1 MSQLNYKNM
10 DFSQIIVLYFHYNP
24 ERIQGMLFLLKY
36 SSCLG
41 DFSYKHSVRLLW
53 EVVGI

>member
-1 MSQLNYKNM
+1 MSQLNYKYM

-41 DFSYKHSVRLLW
+41 DFSYKHSVRLL
-53 EVVGI
+53 